1 MLLEDREHVVY
12 YIEDVETSEVY
23 IGVTVLLPC
32 GNIFK
37 SLCGRMQRHRYRAFK
52 EMRDYKLCVALRN
65 RDLKRFV
72 YGAIDVVPNKRVAYD
87 KEQMLIKTLKPEFN
101 MMGL

>member
-1 MLLEDREHVVY
+1 MLLEDREHIIY
-12 YIEDVETSEVY
+12 YIEDVETSDVY

-52 EMRDYKLCVALRN
+52 EMLDYKLCVALRS

-72 YGAIDVVPNKRVAYD
+72 YGAVDVVPNKRAAYD
-87 KEQMLIKTLKPEFN
+87 KEQLLIKTLKPEFN